1 MTILGKLVGTFAV
14 GILASW
20 SSGAVAQDSPA
31 ELPELSSPVTMADEN
46 ANKPYFELMGRYVVE
61 QAKKDGDDA
70 GEVMKAMVGV
80 VEYAL
85 YRLGFYRQSIT
96 GKENPSLRAAIKRF
110 QKSMGS
116 EPTGD
121 LLMGEFIE
129 LDRRKETL
137 DQRQV
142 VPENELRIVKSGDFL
157 IAEGTWTFKNG
168 AMRFPIQ
175 TTEIRC
181 TRRPEECV
189 GVTASLLEGGAA
201 AAAADLD
208 LSWRYWKITKWSDEE
223 VVAEND
229 DSPCVAYTLT
239 ISPKANSVYQ
249 FRRGK
254 GGEGC
259 EQSTGAPEIML
270 LADGTAVARQ
280 HYENLRKQTLGYYDA
295 DFLGQ
300 IRNATV
306 QR

>member
-1 MTILGKLVGTFAV
+1 MMNLGKFAGIFAV

-20 SSGAVAQDSPA
+20 SGWAVAQESPA
-31 ELPELSSPVTMADEN
+31 EMAELPPSEATADEN
-46 ANKPYFELMGRYVVE
+46 VNKPYFELMGRLAVE
-61 QAKKDGDDA
+61 QAKKDGEDPGDS
-70 GEVMKAMVGV
+70 MKATVGV

-96 GKENPSLRAAIKRF
+96 GKENQSLRAAIKRF
-110 QKSMGS
+110 QQAMGA
-116 EPTGD
+116 EPTGI

-137 DQRQV
+137 DRRKV
-142 VPENELRIVKSGDFL
+142 VPENNLRIVKSGDFL
-157 IAEGTWTFKNG
+157 IAEGTWTFQNG

-189 GVTASLLEGGAA
+189 GVTASILDDGAA
-201 AAAADLD
+201 TAIDLD
-208 LSWRYWKITKWSDEE
+208 LSWRYWKVTKWSDEE

-259 EQSTGAPEIML
+259 AQSIGAPEIML
-270 LADGTAVARQ
+270 LADGTAVAEQ
-280 HYENLRKQTLGYYDA
+280 HYEKLRKQALGYYDSE
-295 DFLGQ
+295 FLGK
-300 IRNATV
+300 IRGATS
-306 QR
+306 RR